1 MRKCADTPPLPL
13 IGLLTAPGVSAA
25 WSVSETVWRR
35 ADLPVGIH
43 DRPVR
48 PRRQRH
54 TELANDPAVVKPP
67 IFFETFVVG

>member
-1 MRKCADTPPLPL
+1 VGRHAATAAHRPADGAGSRRSLV
-13 IGLLTAPGVSAA
+13 IG
-25 WSVSETVWRR
+25 ETVWRR

-54 TELANDPAVVKPP
+54 TELANDSAVVKLP
-67 IFFETFVVG
+67 IFFKTSVAG